1 MKGSSRNLYAS
12 RNICIPISYREN
24 QFNRNSSYHIG
35 RKAEINSV
43 NFDMFSFTW
52 VVIAKYVIVARKERL
67 GAKTGIISQ
76 AWDLK

>member
-1 MKGSSRNLYAS
+1 MLQEIYVFLFPIGKTNL
-12 RNICIPISYREN
+12 IKL
-24 QFNRNSSYHIG
+24 FNRRINSSYHIG

-52 VVIAKYVIVARKERL
+52 VIIAKYVIVARKERL